1 MKKWIGLIVVAAL
14 VLVSWGLY
22 SKTGGK
28 IKGLEHKIEALIE
41 EGDPEGEVPAIES
54 QIHTLEGEKTFN
66 GILLTFLSAG
76 FVGVLFVIFVL
87 PAWAH
92 RVTHA
97 VYDSAEEVEE
107 SAMHEA
113 RSLVAQGDY
122 VNAIEAFKRA
132 AAETPLDRVPW
143 VEISKIQKQQF
154 HDTPAAI
161 QTLRIAVEGQEWEI
175 NDAAFFLFRLAE
187 LYDEVGNRDTAV
199 IMLRQVIDQFPDTR
213 HSANARHKLHEWH
226 IP

>member
-1 MKKWIGLIVVAAL
+1 MKKWIGLIVVTAL

-76 FVGVLFVIFVL
+76 FVGVLFVVFVL
-87 PAWAH
+87 PAWAQ

-107 SAMHEA
+107 TALHEA

-122 VNAIEAFKRA
+122 EHAIEAFKRA
-132 AAETPLDRVPW
+132 AEEEPLNRVPW

-161 QTLRIAVEGQEWEI
+161 QTLRAAVEGQEWEI

-199 IMLRQVIDQFPDTR
+199 VMLRQVIEQFPDTR

>member
-1 MKKWIGLIVVAAL
+1 MKKWIGLLVVV
-14 VLVSWGLY
+14 VLVIGSWALY

-28 IKGLEHKIEALIE
+28 IKGLEHKIAELVE
-41 EGDPEGEVPAIES
+41 LGDPEGEVPKIES
-54 QIHTLEGEKTFN
+54 EIHSLEGEKTFN

-76 FVGVLFVIFVL
+76 LVGVLFVVFVL
-87 PAWAH
+87 PAWAQ

-122 VNAIEAFKRA
+122 EGAIEAFKRA
-132 AAETPLDRVPW
+132 AAEAPLDRVPW

-161 QTLRIAVEGQEWEI
+161 QTLRTAVEGHEWEI

>member
-1 MKKWIGLIVVAAL
+1 MKKWIGLLVVV
-14 VLVSWGLY
+14 VLVIGSWALY

-28 IKGLEHKIEALIE
+28 IRGLEHKVAELVE
-41 EGDPEGEVPAIES
+41 LGDPENEVPKVES
-54 QIHTLEGEKTFN
+54 EIHSLEGEKTFN

-76 FVGVLFVIFVL
+76 LVGILFVVFVL
-87 PAWAH
+87 PAWAQ

-107 SAMHEA
+107 TALHEA

-122 VNAIEAFKRA
+122 ENAIEAFKRA
-132 AAETPLDRVPW
+132 AEEEPLNRVPW
-143 VEISKIQKQQF
+143 VEISKIQKQQY

-161 QTLRIAVEGQEWEI
+161 QTLRTAVEGQEWEI

-187 LYDEVGNRDTAV
+187 LYDEVQDRDTAV
-199 IMLRQVIDQFPDTR
+199 VMLRQVIDQFPDTR

-226 IP
+226 IA

>member
-1 MKKWIGLIVVAAL
+1 MKKWIGLVVVVAL
-14 VLVSWGLY
+14 VIGSFGLY

-28 IKGLEHKIEALIE
+28 IKGLEHKIEALME
-41 EGDPEGEVPAIES
+41 EGDPEEQVPAIQSEIQS
-54 QIHTLEGEKTFN
+54 LEGEKTFN

-76 FVGVLFVIFVL
+76 LVGVLFVVFVL
-87 PAWAH
+87 PAWAQ

-107 SAMHEA
+107 TAMHEA
-113 RSLVAQGDY
+113 RSLIAQGDY
-122 VNAIEAFKRA
+122 EGAIEAFKRA
-132 AAETPLDRVPW
+132 AAESPLDRVPW

-161 QTLRIAVEGQEWEI
+161 QTLRAAVEGQEWEI

-199 IMLRQVIDQFPDTR
+199 IMLRQVIEQFPDTR